1 MPQTTTTLTGYM
13 KSVIKIIILL
23 VVAIIV
29 ASIIDMGI
37 LAAIG
42 AYFVATTG
50 SAAQASDMLIE
61 HLRNI
66 WLMFALTSVQDIT
79 WVLLAIAFVI
89 FIDRRKS
96 PLKELGLTPGPQAVK
111 MFLAGIVINVLFG
124 AVTVASLLL
133 AGWSSV
139 EENGLVNYGLAA
151 VAGSLA
157 ITIVMM
163 FFVGL
168 GEETLFRG
176 YFQTDLTRKHGY
188 LAALI
193 LSSLAFAG
201 LHIFFLIPG
210 QEISPLSIAGIFCA
224 SLVMGYL
231 YVITGTIW
239 ASIGFHFCQD
249 VLGAGI
255 FLTGE
260 LPYDSAPL
268 FLMAKASNLNISGI
282 SLGGADN
289 VVNIVLLL
297 ILLAALYLY
306 HKRTRGHAR
315 TSA

>member
-260 LPYDSAPL
+260 LPYDSEPL